1 MRSWAD
7 FFDTKWFAMLV
18 VGGLGVVDVP
28 LAASK
33 IRACSFFPA
42 LAVVLYW
49 VAFKKTA
56 T

>member
-18 VGGLGVVDVP
+18 VGGLGLLTFHGCIENP
-28 LAASK
+28 RLL
-33 IRACSFFPA
+33 FFPA